1 MIKVLKKLEIE
12 GTFHNVIKFI
22 HDKPIANIILNG
34 GETETIFS
42 KLRNE
47 VRVYTLLT
55 LIQ

>member
-34 GETETIFS
+34 GKTETIFS